1 MSRTGRAASGD
12 ASARFGRDYYE
23 RYYFDPRTAVA
34 SRHESRA
41 RARLIAAYADYLGLP
56 VRRILDAGCGVGRLR
71 APLRRHF
78 GEIAYVGLEA
88 SEFLCRR
95 YGWERARIEEYRP
108 LEPFDVVICYDVLQY
123 LDDRAAARALVNLA
137 RLSRA
142 LLYFSALTRADSRA
156 NCDRS
161 RTDLDVEA
169 RPGLWYRARL
179 RRSFLE
185 IGAGFWVRR
194 GAPFTFWE
202 LERAAPCT

>member
-1 MSRTGRAASGD
+1 LDSERYD
-12 ASARFGRDYYE
+12 FGRNYYR

-34 SRHESRA
+34 SPHESRT
-41 RARLIAAYADYLGLP
+41 RARLIAAFADYLGLP

-71 APLRRHF
+71 TPLLSHF
-78 GEIAYVGLEA
+78 RDALYVGLEV
-88 SEFLCRR
+88 SEYLCRR
-95 YGWERARIEEYRP
+95 YGWEQAPLEQYRP
-108 LEPFDVVICYDVLQY
+108 PAPFDLVVCYDVLQY
-123 LDDRAAARALVNLA
+123 LDDRAAARALANLA

-142 LLYFSALTRADSRA
+142 LLYFSALTRRDSRA
-156 NCDRS
+156 NCDRR

-169 RPGLWYRARL
+169 RPGEWYRARL

-202 LERAAPCT
+202 LERTAPCT